1 MAAAFWVVLTLAAP
15 PAARQVERRLA
26 ARLEP
31 WAAEVAFWSSAA
43 YGVLPLYGAWIS
55 GAVLGRDCGLT
66 GISLAGWLSGIAI
79 CAFLLGVLAIGLRLT
94 SGNRVAR
101 AWFAPDESWL
111 GLFDEPRWAFYRGA
125 GAAVLPDPLAAQAV
139 GVLLGGLEWLL
150 RGGWPTRGTPPEVW
164 SGLVRLVVS
173 AVLFALTHNLWL
185 ILLTQA
191 SAQAL
196 TRRSKVD
203 ASPPA

>member
-15 PAARQVERRLA
+15 PAARQVQRRLA

-31 WAAEVAFWSSAA
+31 WATEVAFWSSAA

-55 GAVLGRDCGLT
+55 GAVLARDCGLS
-66 GISLAGWLSGIAI
+66 GISLAGWLGGMAV
-79 CAFLLGVLAIGLRLT
+79 CALFLGVLLLGLRLT

-101 AWFAPDESWL
+101 AWFAPTPSWL
-111 GLFDEPRWAFYRGA
+111 SLFDEPRWAFYRGA
-125 GAAVLPDPLAAQAV
+125 GAAVLPDPLAAQVVGAV
-139 GVLLGGLEWLL
+139 LGGLEWLL
-150 RGGWPTRGTPPEVW
+150 RGGRPKRGTPPEVW
-164 SGLVRLVVS
+164 SGLVRLGVS

-191 SAQAL
+191 AARAL
-196 TRRSKVD
+196 ILRSRD
-203 ASPPA
+203 AAPPPV